1 MQIRGV
7 LWHRV
12 DRPVVEER
20 TRSVSD
26 DDHEQP
32 LETGD
37 RTDVLLSDLL
47 AGPSPVN
54 MVHGAIE
61 LGDRVV
67 PRPSDASIA
76 AARNDVLA
84 ALWGPSW

>member
-1 MQIRGV
+1 MS
-7 LWHRV
+7 
-12 DRPVVEER
+12 E
-20 TRSVSD
+20 
-26 DDHEQP
+26 DDHPRLQDA
-32 LETGD
+32 GD
-37 RTDVLLSDLL
+37 GVDAALSKLL
-47 AGPSPVN
+47 AGPSPMN

-76 AARNDVLA
+76 AARADILT

>member
-1 MQIRGV
+1 M
-7 LWHRV
+7 
-12 DRPVVEER
+12 
-20 TRSVSD
+20 SD
-26 DDHEQP
+26 DDHAHPQ
-32 LETGD
+32 ETSAVD
-37 RTDVLLSDLL
+37 AALASLL

-54 MVHGAIE
+54 MVHGAIV
-61 LGDRVV
+61 LGYDVV

>member
-1 MQIRGV
+1 M
-7 LWHRV
+7 
-12 DRPVVEER
+12 
-20 TRSVSD
+20 SD
-26 DDHEQP
+26 DDHAHPQ
-32 LETGD
+32 ETD
-37 RTDVLLSDLL
+37 AVDAALDSLL

-61 LGDRVV
+61 LGDGVV

>member
-12 DRPVVEER
+12 DRP
-20 TRSVSD
+20 
-26 DDHEQP
+26 
-32 LETGD
+32 G
-37 RTDVLLSDLL
+37 
-47 AGPSPVN
+47 N
-54 MVHGAIE
+54 
-61 LGDRVV
+61 RVV

>member
-1 MQIRGV
+1 M
-7 LWHRV
+7 
-12 DRPVVEER
+12 
-20 TRSVSD
+20 SD
-26 DDHEQP
+26 DDHAQP
-32 LETGD
+32 HEAAAFDAALA
-37 RTDVLLSDLL
+37 SLL

-54 MVHGAIE
+54 MVHGAIA
-61 LGDRVV
+61 LGDDVV

>member
-1 MQIRGV
+1 M
-7 LWHRV
+7 
-12 DRPVVEER
+12 
-20 TRSVSD
+20 SD
-26 DDHEQP
+26 DDHAPPPQADDP
-32 LETGD
+32 VDAG
-37 RTDVLLSDLL
+37 LSNLL
-47 AGPSPVN
+47 AGPSPTN

-61 LGDRVV
+61 LGERVV

>member
-1 MQIRGV
+1 M
-7 LWHRV
+7 
-12 DRPVVEER
+12 
-20 TRSVSD
+20 SD
-26 DDHEQP
+26 DDHAHPQ
-32 LETGD
+32 ETGAVD
-37 RTDVLLSDLL
+37 AALASLL

-54 MVHGAIE
+54 MVHGAIV
-61 LGDRVV
+61 LGDDVV

>member
-1 MQIRGV
+1 MS
-7 LWHRV
+7 
-12 DRPVVEER
+12 
-20 TRSVSD
+20 TMSD
-26 DDHEQP
+26 DAHAQP
-32 LETGD
+32 QETD
-37 RTDVLLSDLL
+37 AVDAALDSLL

-61 LGDRVV
+61 LGDGVV

>member
-1 MQIRGV
+1 M
-7 LWHRV
+7 
-12 DRPVVEER
+12 
-20 TRSVSD
+20 SD
-26 DDHEQP
+26 DDREQLP
-32 LETGD
+32 ETGD
-37 RTDVLLSDLL
+37 KIDALLSDLL

-61 LGDRVV
+61 LGDGVV

>member
-1 MQIRGV
+1 
-7 LWHRV
+7 
-12 DRPVVEER
+12 
-20 TRSVSD
+20 
-26 DDHEQP
+26 
-32 LETGD
+32 
-37 RTDVLLSDLL
+37 
-47 AGPSPVN
+47 

-61 LGDRVV
+61 LGDGVV

>member
-1 MQIRGV
+1 M
-7 LWHRV
+7 
-12 DRPVVEER
+12 
-20 TRSVSD
+20 SD

-32 LETGD
+32 PETADGI
-37 RTDVLLSDLL
+37 DVLVSDLL

-61 LGDRVV
+61 LGDGVV